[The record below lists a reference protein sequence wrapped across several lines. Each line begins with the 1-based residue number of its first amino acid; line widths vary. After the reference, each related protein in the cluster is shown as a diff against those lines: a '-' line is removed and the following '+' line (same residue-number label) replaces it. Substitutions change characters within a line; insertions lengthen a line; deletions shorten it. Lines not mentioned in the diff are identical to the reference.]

1 MVGVGIATLGGAG
14 AVVGAGGGVGCAA
27 IGGTVADGGVGAVG
41 GRVGCAGAFS
51 GAGCVA
57 SAGAIGAWVGGGW
70 AQANRARQSEA
81 QSAAILGRFWVCPS
95 QNKCVPGVAM
105 MERLSNI
112 GNYSMCKSWAGAII
126 SKFVGGAQLLGDRV
140 TVPRLVGEFGMG

>member
-1 MVGVGIATLGGAG
+1 M
-14 AVVGAGGGVGCAA
+14 
-27 IGGTVADGGVGAVG
+27 ADGGVDVAG

-57 SAGAIGAWVGGGW
+57 SAGAIGAWGGGGW

-81 QSAAILGRFWVCPS
+81 QSAAILGMFWFCLS

-112 GNYSMCKSWAGAII
+112 GNYSVRES
-126 SKFVGGAQLLGDRV
+126 
-140 TVPRLVGEFGMG
+140 